1 MGIKHKV
8 PGSFRDPSGYL
19 FLRGG
24 RLYRRIE
31 PVYAAD
37 YGRLTGSGLYKSLC
51 DARLL
56 IGHEEVPA
64 QPGDEG
70 AYAIIEP
77 QAVPFISYPYEW
89 SFSQLKDAALA
100 TLAVQK
106 KAMEYGMTLKD
117 ASAYNIQF
125 FRGKPVL
132 IDTLSFK
139 SYAEGETWAAY
150 RQFCQHFLAPLA
162 LMGRRDV
169 RLGQLLRVHVDGI
182 PLDLASSLLPP
193 GSWLSFSLLIHI
205 HLHAQSQKYFSR
217 KPAGTSR
224 SGMSRT
230 ALSGLIDSLESA
242 IAGLTWKPRGTEWA
256 EYYDNNNYSPEA
268 FQSKVRL
275 VGGFLERIK
284 AGTVWDLGAN
294 TGVFSRLAAEKGSAV
309 ISFDAD
315 PAAVEKNYLERPVE
329 ERPRILPLLLDLT
342 NPSPDLGWANEE
354 RASLTRRGPA
364 DAVLALALI
373 HHLAISNNVPLGGI
387 AEFFSRLCRHLIVE
401 FVPKS
406 DSKVQTLLAGRE
418 DIFPGYT
425 VEGFEKAFAGFFAVE
440 SKTQVS
446 GSGRILYLMTNLCRP
461 GEARAGV

>member
-24 RLYRRIE
+24 LLYRRIE
-31 PVYAAD
+31 PVYAGD
-37 YGRLTGSGLYKSLC
+37 YDRLMGSGLYKALNE
-51 DARLL
+51 ARLL
-56 IGHEEVPA
+56 IAHEEVPA
-64 QPGDEG
+64 EPGDEG
-70 AYAIIEP
+70 AHAIIMP

-106 KAMEYGMTLKD
+106 KAMEYGITLKD

-125 FRGKPVL
+125 FRGEPVL

-139 SYAEGETWAAY
+139 KYAEGETWAAY

-162 LMGRRDV
+162 LMGRRDI
-169 RLGQLLRVHVDGI
+169 RLGQLLKIHVDGI

-193 GSWLSFSLLIHI
+193 GSWLSFSLLMHI
-205 HLHAQSQKYFSR
+205 HLHAQSLKHFSGR
-217 KPAGTSR
+217 PAGTGR

-242 IAGLTWKPRGTEWA
+242 IAGLSWKPQGTEWA
-256 EYYDNNNYSPEA
+256 EYYDNNNYSREA

-275 VGGFLERIK
+275 AGGFLERIK
-284 AGTVWDLGAN
+284 AATVWDLGAN
-294 TGVFSRLAAEKGSAV
+294 TGVFSRVAVEKGSAV

-315 PAAVEKNYLERPVE
+315 PAAVEKNYLGRSNE
-329 ERPRILPLLLDLT
+329 ERARVLPLLLDLT

-354 RASLTRRGPA
+354 RASLIRRGPA

-373 HHLAISNNVPLGGI
+373 HHLAISNNVPLDGI

-418 DIFPGYT
+418 DIFPNYT
-425 VEGFEKAFAGFFAVE
+425 VEGFEKAFAGFFTIE
-440 SKTQVS
+440 SKMQIA
-446 GSGRILYLMTNLCRP
+446 GCGRLLYLMTNLRP
-461 GEARAGV
+461 PDKARAEA